1 MVSTLLGDPLLEQ
14 EGPAGGENHV
24 FTSGGLLP
32 GIRRYVGQLV
42 GSFSIS
48 FVDFNR
54 PQRG

>member
-32 GIRRYVGQLV
+32 GIRRYVGQL
-42 GSFSIS
+42 I
-48 FVDFNR
+48 
-54 PQRG
+54 